1 MCWLG
6 WLGGGTTY
14 IILFN
19 NYTIN
24 NNILSSKGCI
34 GLLCWSGIAIATNTN
49 TKGQSKLKKNYKDQ
63 PHTLPKTIGT
73 IHVIYHLKMT
83 KIQKW
88 SKCFLNFSQ
97 NNPYD
102 FFV

>member
-6 WLGGGTTY
+6 WLGGGTTH

-49 TKGQSKLKKNYKDQ
+49 TKGQSKL
-63 PHTLPKTIGT
+63 
-73 IHVIYHLKMT
+73 
-83 KIQKW
+83 
-88 SKCFLNFSQ
+88 
-97 NNPYD
+97 
-102 FFV
+102 